1 MTLVDSPN
9 VLHDISFDIKSG
21 ERVGVVGRT
30 GAGKS
35 TISLALLRGILTG
48 GHVFYDGLD
57 IHKINLDAL
66 RANITLIPQHP
77 DLLAGN
83 VRENLDPFGEHED
96 AILNDALRLAGLL
109 RLQND
114 ADAAAITLD
123 SEVET
128 GGSNFSHGQ
137 RQVCLRLPIECYRLT
152 VPQII
157 ALARAHVRRSKLMI
171 MDEATAAIGD
181 GSLLDWRTSNLIASI
196 RL

>member
-1 MTLVDSPN
+1 LVILVDSPD
-9 VLHDISFDIKSG
+9 VLHEISFDIKSG

-77 DLLAGN
+77 DLLSGS
-83 VRENLDPFGEHED
+83 VRENLDPFSEHED
-96 AILNDALRLAGLL
+96 AILNDALRSAGLF
-109 RLQND
+109 RLQKD
-114 ADAAAITLD
+114 ADAAITLD
-123 SEVET
+123 SEVES

-137 RQVCLRLPIECYRLT
+137 RQVRLT
-152 VPQII
+152 PP
-157 ALARAHVRRSKLMI
+157 AVRRPLTVS
-171 MDEATAAIGD
+171 
-181 GSLLDWRTSNLIASI
+181 
-196 RL
+196 